1 MLLQIACLLTTV
13 VIAITATK
21 HFLFLRTYRYY
32 IDIMLSQL
40 RNTCQILYQ
49 SLPLRKSC
57 TDAAISPT
65 TFSRIVRTTTTRAT
79 REFQQ
84 QRSSSKNRQYHH
96 SSCNTG
102 KVSWSSTR
110 MTLMSRSF
118 QINYVTSTT
127 TIRTAALTTT
137 STMHD
142 RTPILEKMVGISL
155 QASAGCL
162 KNQPSITSIQSTP
175 HIHGGSSSIYE
186 ARYPAVAVVG
196 HPKRVL
202 VLCTGGTMTMVPDT
216 KNQNALTPQQGA
228 LSYYIQHHM
237 VPELYYQYEGNHAM
251 PEIVLHEYNP
261 FLDSSDLG
269 PDEFA
274 NVAQDI
280 YTNYCAFDG
289 FVVVTGTDTMAY
301 FATSLSFMFEHLN
314 KPIVF
319 TGSQIPLC
327 YPYNDARHNLIMA
340 ILFASRGGGGG
351 GIDEQKNTGTSTNA
365 AKATT
370 VVPAIHEVTI
380 FFHDRLLRANRST
393 KINTHQ
399 LMAFD
404 SPNMKPLAT
413 IGISIQDNVELF
425 LPQNNN
431 NVPVQLHTQFDTRV
445 LTLRLIPGFDDA
457 MIRHMIERNIS
468 EQLLK
473 GLVLQLYGTGNM
485 PSLKKSF
492 IDLLSYAKHQC
503 GIVIVATTQC
513 MTGSVQFGNYA
524 VGTVME
530 QQAGVVSAYDMT
542 MEATVCKLAYLLGR
556 SETSTTTQ
564 QVDTLM
570 STSLRGEMTNQSMSS
585 TRLK

>member
-1 MLLQIACLLTTV
+1 MIVLLH
-13 VIAITATK
+13 K
-21 HFLFLRTYRYY
+21 Y
-32 IDIMLSQL
+32 
-40 RNTCQILYQ
+40 CQILGKPV
-49 SLPLRKSC
+49 PLRNRGHQMYYNFGATVTSPPQSPRSRQSMSDTGVHQYRYHHLLCKH
-57 TDAAISPT
+57 AAVSLIPKRIAPIPT
-65 TFSRIVRTTTTRAT
+65 KHTMRSRSFLYNSSSSSSSITTSVRTTTT
-79 REFQQ
+79 
-84 QRSSSKNRQYHH
+84 
-96 SSCNTG
+96 
-102 KVSWSSTR
+102 
-110 MTLMSRSF
+110 
-118 QINYVTSTT
+118 T
-127 TIRTAALTTT
+127 TI
-137 STMHD
+137 HD
-142 RTPILEKMVGISL
+142 RKTTLEKVVGVSL
-155 QASAGCL
+155 QGSAGYL
-162 KNQPSITSIQSTP
+162 QDQPSITSIQNTVV
-175 HIHGGSSSIYE
+175 HQSINE
-186 ARYPAVAVVG
+186 SPPLVDVDIP

-216 KNQNALTPQQGA
+216 MNNNALTPQQGA
-228 LSYYIQHHM
+228 LSYYIKNHM
-237 VPELYYQYEGNHAM
+237 VPELYYKYGNHAM
-251 PEIVLHEYNP
+251 PEIVLHEYTP

-274 NVAQDI
+274 NVAHDI
-280 YTNYCAFDG
+280 YINYNYFDG
-289 FVVVTGTDTMAY
+289 FVVVTGTDTMSY
-301 FATSLSFMFEHLN
+301 FATSLSFMFENLN

-340 ILFASRGGGGG
+340 ILFASRGGNIHESHEGV
-351 GIDEQKNTGTSTNA
+351 IQSPSNTTSMPII
-365 AKATT
+365 
-370 VVPAIHEVTI
+370 PAINEVTI

-393 KINTHQ
+393 KVNTHQ

-413 IGISIQDNVELF
+413 IGISIQDNIELF
-425 LPQNNN
+425 LRTTHTTNH
-431 NVPVQLHTQFDTRV
+431 VPVQLHTNFDTRV

-457 MIRHMIERNIS
+457 MIRHMIERNIT

-485 PSLKKSF
+485 PSVKKSF

-556 SETSTTTQ
+556 SDTYTTQ
-564 QVDTLM
+564 QVESLM
-570 STSLRGEMTNQSMSS
+570 STSLRGEITNQSLSS

>member
-1 MLLQIACLLTTV
+1 MRVLFPCSSTWSSEYQVPVIIFDVIRLPPHFFTLCNAILNTGNSDNSRLSSIGSTV
-13 VIAITATK
+13 DAEDANT
-21 HFLFLRTYRYY
+21 
-32 IDIMLSQL
+32 DMLSQL
-40 RNTCQILYQ
+40 QKYSKHPVMGL
-49 SLPLRKSC
+49 LRQFF
-57 TDAAISPT
+57 AIRLRHRSPT
-65 TFSRIVRTTTTRAT
+65 TFIVRNGGTTTAPT
-79 REFQQ
+79 
-84 QRSSSKNRQYHH
+84 N
-96 SSCNTG
+96 
-102 KVSWSSTR
+102 
-110 MTLMSRSF
+110 
-118 QINYVTSTT
+118 
-127 TIRTAALTTT
+127 LTNI
-137 STMHD
+137 HD
-142 RTPILEKMVGISL
+142 RKPQFEKVVGVSL

-162 KNQPSITSIQSTP
+162 RDRPSISSMKHTPSIRDN
-175 HIHGGSSSIYE
+175 SSEPSSQ
-186 ARYPAVAVVG
+186 
-196 HPKRVL
+196 HQHNNNTKRVL
-202 VLCTGGTMTMVPDT
+202 VLCTGGTMTMVPDAT
-216 KNQNALTPQQGA
+216 NNHALTPQQGA
-228 LSYYIQHHM
+228 LSNYIQNHM
-237 VPELYYQYEGNHAM
+237 VPELYYKYGNHSM
-251 PEIVLHEYNP
+251 PEIVLHEYTP

-280 YTNYCAFDG
+280 YTNYHSFDG
-289 FVVVTGTDTMAY
+289 FVVVTGTDTMSY
-301 FATSLSFMFEHLN
+301 FATSLSFMFDHLN

-340 ILFASRGGGGG
+340 ILFASRGGRENVDQV
-351 GIDEQKNTGTSTNA
+351 IQNTSNTGNN
-365 AKATT
+365 TT
-370 VVPAIHEVTI
+370 TPGVPAINEVTI

-393 KINTHQ
+393 KVNTHQ

-413 IGISIQDNVELF
+413 IGISIQDNRELF
-425 LPQNNN
+425 LP
-431 NVPVQLHTQFDTRV
+431 PPQLSNQEQLFTNFDTRV

-457 MIRHMIERNIS
+457 MIRHMIERNIT

-485 PSLKKSF
+485 PSVKKSF

-556 SETSTTTQ
+556 QSVDESTTTQ
-564 QVDTLM
+564 QVETMM
-570 STSLRGEMTNQSMSS
+570 SKSLRGEITNQSLSS

>member
-1 MLLQIACLLTTV
+1 MSLPRQFSAMSCRRQCARVRMYHRSPTRTTV
-13 VIAITATK
+13 
-21 HFLFLRTYRYY
+21 H
-32 IDIMLSQL
+32 
-40 RNTCQILYQ
+40 
-49 SLPLRKSC
+49 
-57 TDAAISPT
+57 
-65 TFSRIVRTTTTRAT
+65 
-79 REFQQ
+79 
-84 QRSSSKNRQYHH
+84 
-96 SSCNTG
+96 TG
-102 KVSWSSTR
+102 V
-110 MTLMSRSF
+110 
-118 QINYVTSTT
+118 
-127 TIRTAALTTT
+127 TT
-137 STMHD
+137 SAATNPPNIHD
-142 RTPILEKMVGISL
+142 RKPLLEKVVGVSL

-162 KNQPSITSIQSTP
+162 RDRPSISSMK
-175 HIHGGSSSIYE
+175 HIRDSEPSS
-186 ARYPAVAVVG
+186 
-196 HPKRVL
+196 HQHNTKRVL
-202 VLCTGGTMTMVPDT
+202 VLCTGGTMTMVPDAT
-216 KNQNALTPQQGA
+216 NNNALTPQQGA
-228 LSYYIQHHM
+228 LSNYIQNHM
-237 VPELYYQYEGNHAM
+237 VPELYYKFGNHSM
-251 PEIVLHEYNP
+251 PEIVLHEYTP

-280 YTNYCAFDG
+280 NTNYHSFDG
-289 FVVVTGTDTMAY
+289 FVVVTGTDTMSY
-301 FATSLSFMFEHLN
+301 FATSLSFMFDHLN

-340 ILFASRGGGGG
+340 ILFARRGGGNVDQ
-351 GIDEQKNTGTSTNA
+351 IQNTSN
-365 AKATT
+365 TT
-370 VVPAIHEVTI
+370 TPGVPAINEVTI

-393 KINTHQ
+393 KVNTHQ

-413 IGISIQDNVELF
+413 IGISIQDNKELF
-425 LPQNNN
+425 LP
-431 NVPVQLHTQFDTRV
+431 PPQLSNHEQLFTNFDTRV

-457 MIRHMIERNIS
+457 MIRHMIERNIT

-485 PSLKKSF
+485 PSVKKSF
-492 IDLLSYAKHQC
+492 IDLLSYANHQC

-556 SETSTTTQ
+556 RQSADESTTTQ
-564 QVDTLM
+564 QVETLM
-570 STSLRGEMTNQSMSS
+570 STSLRGEITNQAFSS

>member
-1 MLLQIACLLTTV
+1 MLFQLQKCCQIVDKTLPRRTRGTNSV
-13 VIAITATK
+13 VDSIVVVGRCQLFCDSGMTATLQNYSHRLK
-21 HFLFLRTYRYY
+21 QTMSHGAHHYHRFLGQN
-32 IDIMLSQL
+32 SAV
-40 RNTCQILYQ
+40 
-49 SLPLRKSC
+49 SL
-57 TDAAISPT
+57 IPT
-65 TFSRIVRTTTTRAT
+65 TSTKRMRAFFYNASSSTSIRSATTTT
-79 REFQQ
+79 
-84 QRSSSKNRQYHH
+84 
-96 SSCNTG
+96 
-102 KVSWSSTR
+102 
-110 MTLMSRSF
+110 
-118 QINYVTSTT
+118 I
-127 TIRTAALTTT
+127 
-137 STMHD
+137 HD
-142 RTPILEKMVGISL
+142 RKPPLEKLVGVSL
-155 QASAGCL
+155 QGSAGCL
-162 KNQPSITSIQSTP
+162 RDHPCITSMRNTADNQ
-175 HIHGGSSSIYE
+175 SIYQPPL
-186 ARYPAVAVVG
+186 AAAVAAVVE

-202 VLCTGGTMTMVPDT
+202 VLCTGGTMTMVPDIT
-216 KNQNALTPQQGA
+216 NHNALTPQQGA
-228 LSYYIQHHM
+228 LSYYIKHHM
-237 VPELYYQYEGNHAM
+237 VPELYFKHGHYAM
-251 PEIVLHEYNP
+251 PEIVLHEYAP

-274 NVAQDI
+274 NVANDI
-280 YTNYCAFDG
+280 YTNYNYFDG
-289 FVVVTGTDTMAY
+289 FVVVTGTDTMSY
-301 FATSLSFMFEHLN
+301 FATSLSFMFENLS

-340 ILFASRGGGGG
+340 MLFASRGGNNKH
-351 GIDEQKNTGTSTNA
+351 DESQGVINPSPSNNTSRTRTHI
-365 AKATT
+365 
-370 VVPAIHEVTI
+370 VPEINEVAI

-393 KINTHQ
+393 KVNTHQ

-413 IGISIQDNVELF
+413 IGISIQDNIELF
-425 LPQNNN
+425 LKRPSH
-431 NVPVQLHTQFDTRV
+431 NVQPVQLHTNFDTRV

-457 MIRHMIERNIS
+457 MIRHIIERNIT

-485 PSLKKSF
+485 PSVKKSF

-556 SETSTTTQ
+556 QPETFTTK
-564 QVDTLM
+564 QVESLM
-570 STSLRGEMTNQSMSS
+570 STSLRGEITNQSLSS